1 MLTSKC
7 AAFRTFVNSLRLPWR
22 KTQRE
27 NLIRWGGAF
36 LQRRSLP
43 VRRLARTLATHP
55 KQAKVQDQ
63 RLRRFLGNDRLALA
77 AALAAYREF
86 LLPRLGPVPY
96 VPLMLDWTY
105 VGERAILSLKIP
117 YRGRSLPLLETV
129 HERSIERRVY
139 SQTQAE
145 IALLRRVRWCWPQ
158 DAPPPLVLA
167 DRGFDKSRLLEWLLH
182 GTTGREPEER
192 APSAPG
198 SHPWL
203 FVIRS
208 CMEATVTDEH
218 GERLAVPTDL
228 AVGAQR
234 CFPNVRYHQ
243 TGRFALHLVVR
254 CEWDAQERKPTTWYL
269 ITNLPEP
276 HLGRVPRLYAHRMQ
290 PEETYRDSKRGY
302 INDGFGLH
310 RLARL
315 RRDRLERL
323 LFCLGLVY
331 GFLVLLAES
340 ERNLRADLWR
350 QHFRLSLIS
359 YAFDALEAAPAL
371 LRQMVKHACA
381 YTQLEP
387 LWLLSGD
394 S

>member
-1 MLTSKC
+1 
-7 AAFRTFVNSLRLPWR
+7 
-22 KTQRE
+22 
-27 NLIRWGGAF
+27 
-36 LQRRSLP
+36 
-43 VRRLARTLATHP
+43 
-55 KQAKVQDQ
+55 
-63 RLRRFLGNDRLALA
+63 
-77 AALAAYREF
+77 
-86 LLPRLGPVPY
+86 
-96 VPLMLDWTY
+96 
-105 VGERAILSLKIP
+105 
-117 YRGRSLPLLETV
+117 LPLLETV
-129 HERSIERRVY
+129 HERCIEQRVY

-145 IALLRRVRWCWPQ
+145 IALLRRVCWCWPQ

-182 GTTGREPEER
+182 GTTGKQPEER

-198 SHPWL
+198 SHPWR

-208 CMEATVTDEH
+208 CMQAAVTDAQ
-218 GERLAVPTDL
+218 GQRLTAPLSL
-228 AVGAQR
+228 AVGEQR
-234 CFPNVRYHQ
+234 CYPNVSYHQ
-243 TGRFALHLVVR
+243 EGQFRVHLVVR
-254 CEWDAQERKPTTWYL
+254 CEWDAVARQSATWYL
-269 ITNLPEP
+269 LTNLPEAS
-276 HLGRVPRLYAHRMQ
+276 LGRVPQLYAHRMQ

-302 INDGFGLH
+302 INAGFGLH

-340 ERNLRADLWR
+340 ERNLRAKLWR

-371 LRQMVKHACA
+371 LRRMVRHACA
-381 YTQLEP
+381 STQLEP
-387 LWLLSGD
+387 LWPQSGD